1 VAVKKRTLA
10 VVPVIAIVLLC
21 SGAVE
26 EPAGKFYA
34 KQVVDQIS
42 VNAPENALGR
52 PDGRYAEIKPGGDM
66 TVLMDNVLYF
76 LEGADDGYV
85 VVKAEGAYGLA
96 GLFRMSEEG
105 APAWLPLAPGSA
117 PGRFKLGTMRFSPVQ
132 STDSIRVVNDGDRPV
147 YLDAVVGIG
156 EDR

>member
-1 VAVKKRTLA
+1 M
-10 VVPVIAIVLLC
+10 VPVIAVVLLC

-26 EPAGKFYA
+26 GPAGEFYA
-34 KQVVDQIS
+34 KRVVDHIN

-52 PDGRYAEIKPGGDM
+52 PDGRFAEIKPGGDM
-66 TVLMDNVLYF
+66 IVLMDNVHNF

-132 STDSIRVVNDGDRPV
+132 STDSIRIVNDGDRPV
-147 YLDAVVGIG
+147 YLDAVAGIG

>member
-1 VAVKKRTLA
+1 MKKKVMAMVPVVAV
-10 VVPVIAIVLLC
+10 VLLC
-21 SGAVE
+21 AGAVKGPSGE
-26 EPAGKFYA
+26 FYA
-34 KQVVDQIS
+34 KRVVEHIS

-52 PDGRYAEIKPGGDM
+52 PDDRFAEIKPGGEM
-66 TVLMDNVLYF
+66 TVLMDNVLHF

-85 VVKAEGAYGLA
+85 VIKAEGAYGLA

-117 PGRFKLGTMRFSPVQ
+117 PGRFKLGTMRSSPVQ
-132 STDSIRVVNDGDRPV
+132 SMDSIKVVNDGDRPV
-147 YLDAVVGIG
+147 YLDAVAGIG